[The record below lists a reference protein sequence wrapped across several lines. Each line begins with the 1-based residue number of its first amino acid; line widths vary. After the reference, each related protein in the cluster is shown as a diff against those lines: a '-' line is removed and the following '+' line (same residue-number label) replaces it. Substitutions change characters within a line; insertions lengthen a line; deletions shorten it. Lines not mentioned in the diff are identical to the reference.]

1 MDSEL
6 ARADRRNRVRVS
18 QRGASRAGRDASPE
32 ELAAGSADDGAV
44 PQIVLL
50 ASLGVGIAL
59 RLWLAFSDDGVH
71 WPDEIYQTLEPAHR
85 AAFGYG
91 LLAWEFLEGAR
102 SWALPGLIA
111 GVLKLTQVA
120 GLDSPRAYLTVVRIL
135 FCGVGVATSL
145 VIYRFARSIGTSRLA
160 ASCGSV
166 CFSLMSIAIYF
177 APRAM
182 SETAAALAVASGLA
196 LCLPANASRAR

>member
-6 ARADRRNRVRVS
+6 AHPDRRNRVRISDSSPGRAGLDAQPERLAASSAADGAVS
-18 QRGASRAGRDASPE
+18 QVVLFAS
-32 ELAAGSADDGAV
+32 LAAGA
-44 PQIVLL
+44 
-50 ASLGVGIAL
+50 AL

-111 GVLKLTQVA
+111 
-120 GLDSPRAYLTVVRIL
+120 
-135 FCGVGVATSL
+135 
-145 VIYRFARSIGTSRLA
+145 
-160 ASCGSV
+160 
-166 CFSLMSIAIYF
+166 
-177 APRAM
+177 
-182 SETAAALAVASGLA
+182 
-196 LCLPANASRAR
+196 